1 MITTSTL
8 DNFWREYAPH
18 SVGLDEVFHRLDSL
32 SGNTLNYPPY
42 NLIKHDSSN
51 FTIEIALAG
60 FKNDEIEV
68 YTEQSILR
76 VISKVSKEETEKKY
90 LHQGL
95 SKRNFTRSWQLSDD
109 VRVHGVIFEDG
120 LLTISLERII
130 PDHQKK
136 TVYDFGKTKPNQL
149 LSEDC

>member
-18 SVGLDEVFHRLDSL
+18 SVGLDEVFHRLDAL
-32 SGNTLNYPPY
+32 SGNALNYPPY

-60 FKNDEIEV
+60 FKKDEIEV
-68 YTEQSILR
+68 CTEQNILR
-76 VISKVSKEETEKKY
+76 VTSKVSKEEIEKKY

-95 SKRNFTRSWQLSDD
+95 SKRNFSRSWQLSDD
-109 VRVHGVIFEDG
+109 VRVHNVTFEDG

-136 TVYDFGKTKPNQL
+136 TVYDFSKTKPNHF